1 MINIDV
7 GTGEGGGKGLFDK
20 FHSLSFQDGAF
31 RLDYPVELV
40 HLGAAYPRGL

>member
-7 GTGEGGGKGLFDK
+7 ETGGRGLSDK

-31 RLDYPVELV
+31 RFD
-40 HLGAAYPRGL
+40 